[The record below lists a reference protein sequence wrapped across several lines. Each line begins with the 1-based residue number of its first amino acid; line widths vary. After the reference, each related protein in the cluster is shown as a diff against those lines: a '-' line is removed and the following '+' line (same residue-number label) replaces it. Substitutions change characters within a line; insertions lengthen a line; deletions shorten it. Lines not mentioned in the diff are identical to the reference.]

1 MTDFRINEDDLR
13 EPDLP
18 DIEKLAKRLGEIARA
33 GEMDMLI
40 EAMGLP
46 KFDMNDPAMFT
57 TTVRSNE
64 PPVTLEGLSKTF
76 DFLKTE
82 RARIDAAETIR
93 IVQALQDLAR
103 KHTKMKDFSFA
114 DGDWLIL
121 PAETFDSIKVPL
133 PKGIMRSTDETS
145 TDIFVVRGR
154 DFMPKPGELWNHR
167 FNKGDHR

>member
-1 MTDFRINEDDLR
+1 MTDLKITEDDLN

-18 DIEKLAKRLGEIARA
+18 DIDKIAQRISERTNERLFDEMTGIFDTTATVQSNQAPITYASLAE
-33 GEMDMLI
+33 
-40 EAMGLP
+40 
-46 KFDMNDPAMFT
+46 
-57 TTVRSNE
+57 
-64 PPVTLEGLSKTF
+64 TF
-76 DFLKTE
+76 DLMKAE

-93 IVQALQDLAR
+93 IVQALQDLTR
-103 KHTKMKDFSFA
+103 EHTKMKDFSFA

-145 TDIFVVRGR
+145 TDIFAVRGR

-167 FNKGDHR
+167 FNKGEQP